1 MPWIYFC
8 MELLCL
14 SREYKRNH
22 SKIPTET
29 PTTSLE
35 YFNIK
40 LQILLTD
47 IGGEWYLRNMRN
59 KKPTS
64 NNPSLTKREQ

>member
-14 SREYKRNH
+14 SRGYERNL
-22 SKIPTET
+22 SKIPTEIPT
-29 PTTSLE
+29 PTIECFRRKS
-35 YFNIK
+35 
-40 LQILLTD
+40 QILLTD

-59 KKPTS
+59 KKPPT
-64 NNPSLTKREQ
+64 NNPRLTKREQ

>member
-14 SREYKRNH
+14 SREYKRNL

-29 PTTSLE
+29 PTPTLE
-35 YFNIK
+35 YFNRK
-40 LQILLTD
+40 LQKFLTN
-47 IGGEWYLRNMRN
+47 IRGEWNINNMQN
-59 KKPTS
+59 PKPHT
-64 NNPSLTKREQ
+64 NNTGLSR